1 MFAQYHGECA
11 EFILVEQKRCA
22 GGEISLILLMPRE
35 ALDSALEN
43 VVSPD
48 FDPMDVVRL
57 IRCQAETESVFRLTV
72 ALGATERALNLMLNW

>member
-1 MFAQYHGECA
+1 
-11 EFILVEQKRCA
+11 
-22 GGEISLILLMPRE
+22 MPRE

-72 ALGATERALNLMLNW
+72 ALGATERALNLLLNW